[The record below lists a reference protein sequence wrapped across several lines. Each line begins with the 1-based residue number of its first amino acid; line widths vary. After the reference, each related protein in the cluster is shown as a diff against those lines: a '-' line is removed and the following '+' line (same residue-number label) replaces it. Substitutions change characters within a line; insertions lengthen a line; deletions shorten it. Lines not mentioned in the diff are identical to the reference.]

1 MKWIKTH
8 KLICVWSVAS
18 VVYAFLI
25 HCLFSVYPSNSW
37 FVAKWSA
44 GEILTYVS
52 TVSLGLLAVWQNQKL
67 QEENDKS
74 QERFEKLVA
83 NANELSVVSKVVE
96 IESVRLQRLKDSLD
110 DFTKACDPQTIAVA
124 YSQSSGSKMNIMQA
138 MVVLEN
144 NIDSS
149 FFRVCRELRL
159 DKTLKSDDTQPIKMS
174 SACYYQIAKEIVTN
188 YNQNPIK
195 DNSEQIDV
203 LKKCRDD
210 FVSKREQYLVQQEE
224 KLHKVLYG
232 SLSLEDI
239 KKLYA

>member
-1 MKWIKTH
+1 MRWIKAH
-8 KLICVWSVAS
+8 KLICVWAVTS

-52 TVSLGLLAVWQNQKL
+52 TVSLGLLAVWQNQEL
-67 QEENDKS
+67 QKENDKS
-74 QERFEKLVA
+74 QERLEKLVA

-96 IESVRLQRLKDSLD
+96 IESDRLQRLKDSLD

-124 YSQSSGSKMNIMQA
+124 YSQSSGSKMIVMQA

-159 DKTLKSDDTQPIKMS
+159 DKKLKTDDTHSIKMS
-174 SACYYQIAKEIVTN
+174 SACYYRIAKEIVTSYSKN
-188 YNQNPIK
+188 HIK
-195 DNSEQIDV
+195 DNSERIDV

-210 FVSKREQYLVQQEE
+210 FVSEREKYLAQQEE
-224 KLHKVLYG
+224 KLHKVLYSG
-232 SLSLEDI
+232 LSLEDI